1 MPSVKFP
8 INVNVESIDGDV
20 DRAKIVNGYAELAN
34 AQETKVYS
42 RPALNLAQGSF
53 AAFGQG
59 ISLTSNNQLFVVSGG
74 NLYLPAPSYSFGASI
89 TTLGSF
95 ASTVS
100 VAYNGTAY
108 FFSATSPF
116 RIQRAIPPFS
126 TFSTLGTNA
135 FDGNAPLDAV
145 VHNNAITVL
154 AGTHVFYS
162 TNGTSWGTYGA
173 YGTGGDEPTR
183 IYSQGATLY
192 SLNGLPNL
200 ARYTSNLGTTW
211 GTFTS
216 TVSPFYGTNTSF
228 SGFTDWAA
236 VTHKGQLY
244 ALGAEGQGGV
254 LRSPTAEVF
263 EWILAPQPWA
273 SSGIS
278 PINGNRALSFN
289 GNLLVFHNNGS
300 TDHEVWAS
308 SNDGVTWGEVAT
320 STSPSFSP
328 STIFPFS
335 IAGTP
340 YVVYG
345 DVSNTRIFSLTG
357 DGLSLVSALGSV
369 NSAEG
374 DIASVVTSE
383 SGVTFIKTT
392 IAAYT
397 VTNGALA
404 EVSDAQYPAITVRGA
419 VYLNGRLYVMEPDG
433 TIWNSAEDDFTSWAG
448 TDFIN
453 AEFEADAGV
462 CLAKQGE
469 YVIALGQF
477 TTEAFY
483 DAGNATGSPL
493 DPVGSAVMLIGCAH
507 ANSVAQVETSLVWV
521 AQQKGQGSTFHK
533 GRFVAFMKGYGS
545 YDRIS
550 TPDVERVLDAD
561 AFTEVY
567 ADILTIAGH
576 VFYVLTLVDTD
587 ITLVYDFRSQLWYQ
601 WSLLTVGSAKSVST
615 LTQSNGIA
623 TATST
628 SHGFSDGDQVTIA
641 GANQAGYNLTIN
653 VTRVD
658 ANTFTYPVDSGTV
671 SPATGTITATGWT
684 EGALDISASC
694 YFDNSQI
701 VQLRETGDVYVLDV
715 TGTSDNGA
723 PIDFRIRTR
732 LWDAGTGREKFQNG
746 LEVQGDKVASTG
758 LVRYWDEDFTTAT
771 KFRRVD
777 LSLRRPRVKRG
788 GRFSRRAVEFRHT
801 LSAKVGIA
809 ALEADIEMGE
819 Q

>member
-1 MPSVKFP
+1 MPSVRFP
-8 INVNVESIDGDV
+8 INVNLESIDGDV
-20 DRAKIVNGYAELAN
+20 DRAKIVNGYAELAS
-34 AQETKVYS
+34 AQEVKVYS
-42 RPALNLAQGSF
+42 RPGLDLAQGSF

-59 ISLTSNNQLFVVSGG
+59 VANSPDGQLFVVSGG
-74 NLYLPAPSYSFGASI
+74 NIYLPVPGLTASTALSTSGTNTESQPWMAAALNSTIYSVSYQNGIVRRTVPPYSAWSTVGTVGGSGSLRTSLISYSGKLWVMAD
-89 TTLGSF
+89 T
-95 ASTVS
+95 TVS
-100 VAYNGTAY
+100 
-108 FFSATSPF
+108 TSV
-116 RIQRAIPPFS
+116 
-126 TFSTLGTNA
+126 
-135 FDGNAPLDAV
+135 DGA
-145 VHNNAITVL
+145 
-154 AGTHVFYS
+154 
-162 TNGTSWGTYGA
+162 
-173 YGTGGDEPTR
+173 
-183 IYSQGATLY
+183 
-192 SLNGLPNL
+192 
-200 ARYTSNLGTTW
+200 TW
-211 GTFTS
+211 GTLANSPPQTKRLVGFGNTLFAYPQILGTGTS
-216 TVSPFYGTNTSF
+216 ADKTYNTTQNGGASAWGTGNIVYAGTNTSLSHYAADNSRIVAVSGTGAAQSLDGSTWSDLTTNMGFNF
-228 SGFTDWAA
+228 SDTNQLSSFALLGGTIYVPIRTDGTTFTIHASSGGVSWASA
-236 VTHKGQLY
+236 G
-244 ALGAEGQGGV
+244 ALTVGAAGTRDRFLFPVGGV
-254 LRSPTAEVF
+254 LYGFFPVNTE
-263 EWILAPQPWA
+263 
-273 SSGIS
+273 
-278 PINGNRALSFN
+278 NYALFSFSDD
-289 GNLLVFHNNGS
+289 GTL
-300 TDHEVWAS
+300 E
-308 SNDGVTWGEVAT
+308 GVTAASTVGVPEGEVVSII
-320 STSPSFSP
+320 ST
-328 STIFPFS
+328 
-335 IAGTP
+335 
-340 YVVYG
+340 
-345 DVSNTRIFSLTG
+345 
-357 DGLSLVSALGSV
+357 ALGVS
-369 NSAEG
+369 
-374 DIASVVTSE
+374 
-383 SGVTFIKTT
+383 FIKSTT
-392 IAAYT
+392 EAYT
-397 VTNGALA
+397 VSNGTFTR
-404 EVSDAQYPAITVRGA
+404 VSDAQYPTVTVRGA

-483 DAGNATGSPL
+483 DAANSTGSPL

-533 GRFVAFMKGYGS
+533 GRFVAFMRGYGA
-545 YDRIS
+545 YERIS
-550 TPDVERVLDAD
+550 TPDVEKVLDAD
-561 AFTEVY
+561 AFTELY

-576 VFYVLTLVDTD
+576 VFYVLSLIDSD

-601 WSLLTVGSAKSVST
+601 WSLLTQGSAKSVSA

-641 GANQAGYNLTIN
+641 GANQAGYNLTVN

-658 ANTFTYPVDSGTV
+658 ANTFTYPVDSATV
-671 SPATGTITATGWT
+671 SPATGTITATSWT

-746 LEVQGDKVASTG
+746 LEVQGDKVSSTG

-788 GRFSRRAVEFRHT
+788 GSFSRRAVEFRHT
-801 LSAKVGIA
+801 LTAKVGIA